1 MNPNDNNK
9 SEGLNSTSDLE
20 HIREIE
26 DMLEKRSNSG
36 SGQAHSQAPVRK
48 YVRKH
53 PSTGNAV
60 NSSDNNTSKIKK
72 TNEETP
78 ESNDASTIIMN
89 RVDHI
94 NSEDGRTNI
103 VPDKQAKADDADIKL
118 ASEHISVKN
127 EVAHA
132 KEARK
137 EPSPEKKTVRP
148 VQKADKSEEIVSSRH
163 PAIQKNKNE
172 KKSVAQSNEKGDY
185 TPLLTENDDFEID
198 ENPEPDNVSGGT
210 FGALTSVAKAVIYLV
225 AVLAVSITLAV
236 GIISV
241 ANDVFAFVKD
251 DTEVTVVVPE
261 NCDTDT
267 LAQLLADSGAIK
279 HPSVFSLYIKFK
291 NMEGEYIPG
300 TYSISPMLNYDY
312 MIYEFKAKS
321 PTRTTVVVTI
331 PEGYSTDQ
339 IVALLIEKGLG
350 TYEGYKR
357 AINEYDFDYKFLEDS
372 ESFSSDRYWRLDG
385 YLYPDTYYYYSDA
398 TEETVIYKMLENF
411 NNKFTEE
418 YYDRADELGMTVDE
432 LITLASM
439 IQKEVRYS
447 DEYGNVS
454 SVFHNRLN
462 NPANFPHLDSDATV
476 VYAIEH
482 ETGERPDVLKDTSY
496 DSPYNTYKCIGLP
509 PGPIANPSIE
519 AIRYAMYPNDTNYY
533 YFVSGSDGR
542 TVFSRTYSEHIQA
555 IEELY

>member
-1 MNPNDNNK
+1 MNPNENNK

-26 DMLEKRSNSG
+26 DMIEKRSNSA

-48 YVRKH
+48 YVRKR
-53 PSTGNAV
+53 PSTDSAQSGSDDNAQK
-60 NSSDNNTSKIKK
+60 SRK
-72 TNEETP
+72 ETVEAP
-78 ESNDASTIIMN
+78 ESNNASTIIMN
-89 RVDHI
+89 RVEPI
-94 NSEDGRTNI
+94 SKEAGSEKEL
-103 VPDKQAKADDADIKL
+103 PDKQDKADDADVKPM
-118 ASEHISVKN
+118 SEHISEKN
-127 EVAHA
+127 GVSDA
-132 KEARK
+132 KEANK
-137 EPSPEKKTVRP
+137 EPYLAKKEVRP
-148 VQKADKSEEIVSSRH
+148 SQKTGKSEDIVSSRH
-163 PAIQKNKNE
+163 PAVPKS
-172 KKSVAQSNEKGDY
+172 KSVKKTDVQSSEKEEY
-185 TPLLTENDDFEID
+185 TPLLTENDAFEID
-198 ENPEPDNVSGGT
+198 DNPEPDNITGGA
-210 FGALTSVAKAVIYLV
+210 FGALTSVAKAVVYLI

-236 GIISV
+236 GLISV

-267 LAQLLADSGAIK
+267 LAELLADSGAIK
-279 HPSVFSLYIKFK
+279 YPSVFKLYIKFK
-291 NMEGEYIPG
+291 NKEGEYIPG

-321 PTRTTVVVTI
+321 PARTTVVVTI

-350 TYEGYKR
+350 TYEGYQR
-357 AINEYDFDYKFLEDS
+357 AINEYDFDYPFLDDA

-385 YLYPDTYYYYSDA
+385 YLYPDTYYYYSDS

-418 YYDRADELGMTVDE
+418 YYARAEELGMTVDE

-439 IQKEVRYS
+439 IQKEVRYA

-462 NPANFPHLDSDATV
+462 SPANFPHLDSDATI

-482 ETGERPDVLKDTSY
+482 ETGERPEVLKDTSY

-509 PGPIANPSIE
+509 PGPNANPSID
-519 AIRYAMYPNDTNYY
+519 AIRYAMYPNSTNYY
-533 YFVSGSDGR
+533 YFVSGSDRR
-542 TVFSRTYSEHIQA
+542 TVFSRTYSEHKQA